1 MNLIKRTIYLVIF
14 MAISTIGFFYF
25 LEYNLLTLEANQN
38 IEETGKIMVERP
50 DRQESIEIT
59 QGSTYG
65 ELMSKSGI
73 AAALAND
80 IYEEAFDKY
89 DLAKIKAGH
98 FLELTFDKN
107 SDEFKEL
114 VYKIDSEDELVVDA
128 NNSLGENATSTEGD
142 AGFFTAEV
150 RPINYE
156 VKIVV
161 KEGEVET
168 SMYEAALKNNIDER
182 AIIELA
188 DAFQWTIDFAMDPR
202 VGDKF
207 KFVYEERYLNGEY
220 QMPGKI
226 LAGQYINDG
235 KKYEVYYFE
244 ESEDNIGYFDE
255 NGNSVQKM
263 FLKAPVAFKYIS
275 SGFTTGARY
284 IEAFNISTGHRA
296 IDYAAQYGTPIRA
309 VGDGTVI
316 FAAYNGPYGNMV
328 KIRHNGTYQTN
339 YGHMSKFAVKKGDKV
354 KQGSVIGYIGSTGL
368 STGPH
373 LHYEM
378 EKNGVKINPLK
389 EVMPPGQ
396 PIKEENQQRFFTE
409 IKKWQEELEK

>member
-1 MNLIKRTIYLVIF
+1 MIKLKITKKTTYTLILLLILTSGV
-14 MAISTIGFFYF
+14 FYF
-25 LEYNLLTLEANQN
+25 LKPGSSSRQT
-38 IEETGKIMVERP
+38 EENAVAGVKVAPEPP
-50 DRQESIEIT
+50 DRYEAVEIT
-59 QGSTYG
+59 AGATYG
-65 ELMSKSGI
+65 ELMVKSGI
-73 AAALAND
+73 PAALAGE
-80 IYEEAFDKY
+80 IYETALAQC

-98 FLELTFDKN
+98 FLELTFDKDT
-107 SDEFKEL
+107 DEFKEL
-114 VYKIDSEDELVVDA
+114 VYKIDSENELKVSCETQAADPVAD
-128 NNSLGENATSTEGD
+128 N
-142 AGFFTAEV
+142 FKAEV

-156 VKIVV
+156 VRIVV

-168 SMYEAALKNNIDER
+168 SMYEAALKNEIDER

-207 KFVYEERYLNGEY
+207 KFVYEERYLNGVY

-226 LAGQYINDG
+226 LAGKYINDG

-244 ESEDNIGYFDE
+244 ESQDNSGYFDE

-263 FLKAPVAFKYIS
+263 FLRAPVAYRYIS

-296 IDYAAQYGTPIRA
+296 VDYAANFGAPIRA
-309 VGDGTVI
+309 VGDGSVI
-316 FAAYNGPYGNMV
+316 FSAYNGAYGNMV

-339 YGHMSKFAVKKGDKV
+339 YGHMSKLAVKKGAKV
-354 KQGSVIGYIGSTGL
+354 RQGDLIGYVGSTGL

-373 LHYEM
+373 VHFEM
-378 EKNGVKINPLK
+378 EKNGLKINPLK
-389 EVMPPGQ
+389 ELLPPGQ
-396 PIKEENQQRFFTE
+396 AINKASQTAFFAE
-409 IKKWQEELEK
+409 VKKWREKLGEEK